1 MPSPLPPR
9 PLRPIVQI
17 GALCAIFSIFSTTAA
32 SAAEPAYYLPDSVAQ
47 KSAVFRSAAELSGP
61 AFEARNK
68 QLDKT
73 GAGLRRLDLA
83 VALLGDEASAELR
96 AWTLDTRR
104 QATGEGMRLQRHLDL
119 LQDDYAQT
127 FGAAVDRAA
136 ATVAKGRALKAC
148 EAPPRPI
155 GMPGS
160 GKPPCPGVDL
170 SADLAAAIDNDPVLK
185 AKITELNALPWPEV
199 SSPSRS
205 WPIIPLT
212 GATGWINLGA
222 AAEALIPERIKLRQA
237 VLEQQL
243 APLEARIAAGDA
255 AALAEAQKH
264 RAAYDQALAGD
275 GRALKAALKVS
286 IEKTKGAPAVGIC
299 PSGPALGGCAG
310 PDLTREVL
318 GLLKDNKT
326 WEKASSDL
334 RGD

>member
-1 MPSPLPPR
+1 MPSPLPSWCSR
-9 PLRPIVQI
+9 AVIQI
-17 GALCAIFSIFSTTAA
+17 GALCVIFAATTS

-47 KSAVFRSAAELSGP
+47 KSAVFRSAAEVSGP

-83 VALLGDEASAELR
+83 VALLGDEASPELR
-96 AWTLDTRR
+96 AWTLETRR

-119 LQDDYAQT
+119 LQEDYALT
-127 FGAAVDRAA
+127 FLAAVERAT

-155 GMPGS
+155 GMPGA

-170 SADLAAAIDNDPVLK
+170 SADLAAAIDKDTVLK

-205 WPIIPLT
+205 WPVLPLT
-212 GATGWINLGA
+212 GTTGWISLGA
-222 AAEALIPERIKLRQA
+222 AAEALIPERINLRQA

-243 APLEARIAAGDA
+243 APLEERIAAGDA

-286 IEKTKGAPAVGIC
+286 LEKTKGAPAVGIC
-299 PSGPALGGCAG
+299 PSAPALGGCAG

-318 GLLKDNKT
+318 ALLQDNKT